1 MYISLSFIFT
11 ITSMNLF
18 VDLFVQLMHMI
29 LNSISNAETLACR
42 DIGRRSKG
50 LLGL

>member
-29 LNSISNAETLACR
+29 LNSISNAKTLGCK